1 MSRKRNALYRETK
14 AGMEALGTYKSEFE
28 APIKRYVELRL
39 QNEILN

>member
-28 APIKRYVELRL
+28 APIKGTWNCACSTTY
-39 QNEILN
+39 